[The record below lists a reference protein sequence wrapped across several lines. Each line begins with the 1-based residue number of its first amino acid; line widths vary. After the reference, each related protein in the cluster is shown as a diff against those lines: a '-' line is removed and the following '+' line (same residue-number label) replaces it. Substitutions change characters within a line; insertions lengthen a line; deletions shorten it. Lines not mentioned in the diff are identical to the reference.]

1 MITYLMLLM
10 FVLILCEA
18 YNIWL
23 QSKLLGNMTDLLGG
37 ILDELE
43 NIKWRI
49 IKND

>member
-1 MITYLMLLM
+1 MMHYLMLLI
-10 FVLILCEA
+10 FVLICCEA

-23 QSKLLGNMTDLLGG
+23 QSKLLGDMTDLLGG